1 MLDEAFRSIL
11 DVKNSKGVSTLTRD
25 ELLRN
30 FRLFQKSK
38 VQCSEDA
45 YGKLYHYV
53 LDFYRQYQDMPDLAL
68 AENHFQ
74 KVEGDA
80 NVLLAL
86 KRVKE
91 QKPWTGS
98 NYRSVLEG
106 IRKQQGSDSLIGI
119 LQDAQE
125 VLLRGKKE
133 GKKEIKGLEDAIK
146 YLNTNSRSILLQNID
161 FKLESQIYS
170 AEDAKE
176 ELEEYDRMRNRA
188 SDGEGVHTWLRKMD
202 EARGGLKHT
211 ELMLVAA
218 FTGQFKTTFT
228 MNMAYRAAFS
238 GFNVGFVSLE
248 MAHKEMRTKFYV
260 LHTCNPIFLETKY
273 AHLVGRITL
282 NDVVYGR
289 LSEEA
294 LEFYRYALRDLT
306 TNNDYGRIFI
316 WQPDAASTTI
326 EDIGAKFLEFD
337 NDLRN
342 EGRSLDMGCIDY
354 LTLLSPSPGKKN
366 KDDNEALN
374 EIIKQ
379 TKRLCL
385 TFNNGQG
392 LRIISPFQN
401 NRKGYE
407 EALKN
412 DGIYQLTALS
422 NAHEAERSADLVI
435 SLFAGDDQRDRD
447 VIKICALKDRRNKPF
462 KPFECCV
469 RAESGFISDMAQR
482 SEEEALDIDFSKFR
496 VED

>member
-11 DVKNSKGVSTLTRD
+11 DVKNAKGTSTLTRD

-38 VQCSEDA
+38 VQCAEDA
-45 YGKLYHYV
+45 YGKLYHYI

-74 KVEGDA
+74 MVEGDA

-91 QKPWTGS
+91 KKPWTGS
-98 NYRSVLEG
+98 NYRSVLES
-106 IRKQQGSDSLIGI
+106 IRKQQGSDALIGI

-125 VLLRGKKE
+125 VLLRGKKD
-133 GKKEIKGLEDAIK
+133 GKKQIKGLEDAVR
-146 YLNTNSRSILLQNID
+146 YLNNNSRSILLQNMD

-170 AEDAKE
+170 QEDLKE
-176 ELEEYDRMRNRA
+176 ELEEYEKMTTKSA
-188 SDGEGVHTWLRKMD
+188 AGVGIRTWLPEIDSVRN
-202 EARGGLKHT
+202 GLMHS

-228 MNMAYRAAFS
+228 LNMAYQAAFA
-238 GFNVGFVSLE
+238 GYHVGFVSLE
-248 MAHKEMRTKFYV
+248 MSHKEMRTKLYV
-260 LHTCNPIFLETKY
+260 LHTCNQIFLETKY
-273 AHLVGRITL
+273 AHLVNKITT
-282 NDVVYGR
+282 NDVIYGN

-294 LEFYRYALRDLT
+294 LEFYQYAVKDMV
-306 TNNDYGRIFI
+306 TNKDYGRLFV
-316 WQPDAASTTI
+316 WQPDASATSI

-337 NDLRN
+337 NDLKN
-342 EGRSLDMGCIDY
+342 EGFSLDLGCIDY
-354 LTLLSPSPGKKN
+354 LTLLAPPSGKKN
-366 KDDNEALN
+366 MDANEALN
-374 EIIKQ
+374 ETIKL

-392 LRIISPFQN
+392 LRIISPFQT

-407 EALKN
+407 EAIKG
-412 DGIYQLTALS
+412 DGQYQLTALS

-435 SLFAGDDQRDRD
+435 SLFAGDDQRERD
-447 VIKICALKDRRNKPF
+447 VIKICALKDRRNQPF
-462 KPFECCV
+462 KTFECAV
-469 RAESGFISDMAQR
+469 HGASGRICKMAQR
-482 SEEEALDIDFSKFR
+482 SAEEAVEIDFSSFK

>member
-11 DVKNSKGVSTLTRD
+11 DVKNSKGASTLTRD

-45 YGKLYHYV
+45 YGKLYHYI

-68 AENHFQ
+68 VENHFQ
-74 KVEGDA
+74 RVEGDA

-98 NYRSVLEG
+98 NYRSVLESL
-106 IRKQQGSDSLIGI
+106 RKQQGSDSLIGI

-133 GKKEIKGLEDAIK
+133 GKNEIKGLEDAVK
-146 YLNTNSRSILLQNID
+146 YLSTKSRDILLKNID

-170 AEDAKE
+170 HEDAKE
-176 ELEEYDRMRNRA
+176 ELEEYEKMKART
-188 SDGEGVHTWLRKMD
+188 SDGIGAMTWLRKMD

-228 MNMAYRAAFS
+228 MNMAYRAAFA

-248 MAHKEMRTKFYV
+248 MSHKEMRTKFYV
-260 LHTCNPIFLETKY
+260 LHTCNNTFSDTKY
-273 AHLVGRITL
+273 RHLIGRITV
-282 NDVVYGR
+282 NDVLYGK
-289 LSEEA
+289 LSDEA
-294 LEFYRYALRDLT
+294 AEFYQYAIKDLI
-306 TNNDYGRIFI
+306 TNKEYGRIFI
-316 WQPDAASTTI
+316 WQPDASATTI

-342 EGRSLDMGCIDY
+342 EGRTLEMGCIDY

-401 NRKGYE
+401 NRRGYE

-412 DGIYQLTALS
+412 DGQYQLTALS

-435 SLFAGDDQRDRD
+435 SLFAGDDHRERD
-447 VIKICALKDRRNKPF
+447 VIKICSLKDRRNKPF
-462 KPFECCV
+462 KPFECAV
-469 RAESGFISDMAQR
+469 RAESGFICDLEQR
-482 SEEEALDIDFSKFR
+482 SDEEAVDIDFSLLR